1 MHTVVKR
8 EPIEANENVQPV
20 TSVMSDGSNLTNL
33 DYTTVQSH
41 HNPLMSMT
49 PAMQSTSNGT
59 NVPTQPI
66 DMDQQEKAKLE
77 RKRLRNREAAS
88 KCRHR
93 KMERITQ
100 LEEHVR
106 ELTHKNQDLKSER
119 SSLKQQLDELNH
131 QINSQPR
138 LKEHLQH
145 LSIDHTMTMNHGNAY
160 HG

>member
-8 EPIEANENVQPV
+8 EPVDTCENIPPV
-20 TSVMSDGSNLTNL
+20 TSADLSDGTTLTNL

-41 HNPLMSMT
+41 HNPLMSMNT
-49 PAMQSTSNGT
+49 GLQTGGN
-59 NVPTQPI
+59 NVPTEPI
-66 DMDQQEKAKLE
+66 NMDHQEKAKLE
-77 RKRLRNREAAS
+77 RKRERNRQAAS

-106 ELTHKNQDLKSER
+106 DLTHKNQDLKSER
-119 SSLKQQLDELNH
+119 NNLKQQLDELHH
-131 QINSQPR
+131 QIDSQPR
-138 LKEHLQH
+138 LRDHIQH
-145 LSIDHTMTMNHGNAY
+145 ITADHTLNLNHVNAY